1 MTLIRLD
8 SKNLTYNANQTNS
21 NPKSNQSKPNQIKT
35 EPTQKITGTKRNETK
50 NEKKMGKK
58 ALYVCCE
65 FDQRRRGGDPRSDYN
80 KL

>member
-8 SKNLTYNANQTNS
+8 SNKLTYNAMQTNS

-50 NEKKMGKK
+50 NEKN
-58 ALYVCCE
+58 
-65 FDQRRRGGDPRSDYN
+65 N
-80 KL
+80 KPETRQQQILFTMS